1 MNSKHPN
8 TRFTSEIEKQH
19 TFFFLDERIIRK
31 TEKKTFETSVYR
43 KKTNLVVL
51 LQT

>member
-1 MNSKHPN
+1 MNTKHPN

-19 TFFFLDERIIRK
+19 TFLFLDEKVIRN